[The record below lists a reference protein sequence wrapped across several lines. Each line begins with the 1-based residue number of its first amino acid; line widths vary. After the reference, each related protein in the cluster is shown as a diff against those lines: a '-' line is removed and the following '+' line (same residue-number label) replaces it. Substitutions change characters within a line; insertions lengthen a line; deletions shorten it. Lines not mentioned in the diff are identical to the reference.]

1 MKTLARS
8 LPAVVI
14 SILFAAPAL
23 AQPAEP
29 EPAQEETPP
38 PTATPFSP
46 APPMLPP
53 GEQPPPEEDPEK
65 KKEPGKGDFD
75 AGGQARFP
83 NGPDEMGE
91 FATFNWVA
99 VDLEGR
105 YFLLDG
111 ITLNGSAPLAVK
123 KPSDLEMGA
132 VDPRLIG
139 GMHVRLDAKLP
150 NKGFAFYKPNPKNE
164 VGLTLG
170 VAYMRE
176 GAMLL
181 SEKDY
186 PLFTGSFKPGVTG
199 GLIMKTALG
208 NVVDFSLVPI
218 WVFQTGEEENLTGV
232 QIPMALILKV
242 GSVAKLSVD
251 LAVNTGDDYTF
262 RSSKGGRVSTGVA
275 LDLKIGPILAHAG
288 AGFAS
293 LGTGESSMYPTIGDS
308 MYVDI
313 NAKFA
318 K

>member
-14 SILFAAPAL
+14 SILFASPAL

-29 EPAQEETPP
+29 APAQEETPP
-38 PTATPFSP
+38 P
-46 APPMLPP
+46 MMPP
-53 GEQPPPEEDPEK
+53 GEQPPPEEDAGT

-99 VDLEGR
+99 VDLKGR

-111 ITLNGSAPLAVK
+111 ITVNGSAPLAVK
-123 KPSDLEMGA
+123 KPSDLEMGT

-139 GMHVRLDAKLP
+139 GVHVRLDAKLP
-150 NKGFAFYKPNPKNE
+150 NRGFAFYKPNPKNE

-186 PLFTGSFKPGVTG
+186 PLFAGGFEPGFTG
-199 GLIMKTALG
+199 GLTMKAALG

-218 WVFQTGEEENLTGV
+218 WIFQTGEAQNLTGV

-293 LGTGESSMYPTIGDS
+293 LGTGESSAYPTIGDS
-308 MYVDI
+308 LYVDI